1 MCGYTIL
8 TVFENTDTINEPVI
22 SLPMAGK
29 LSFRQIGIV
38 TGIAVLLPMLV
49 YSAASDVILGAFP
62 DPVFSFEPVSGSLI
76 NVTWDV
82 VLALIPV
89 PFGVLLGV
97 PRPKLLAMDEL
108 VVVLIRFWIRRTS
121 VGSAAGGKGATR
133 GGGGATP
140 APHARRN
147 AGGSPRVG
155 FAKRDGFE
163 SYGKKTPKQRFAVG
177 VSELGTPKNITV
189 TLYGTDGR
197 PMRHRLARAYIDGV
211 LLCSITTDS
220 DGVIGMTFIPKSEGV
235 KSLRIVAD
243 RLKEPVVDVELDVG
257 VRR

>member
-29 LSFRQIGIV
+29 MSFRQIGIV

-49 YSAASDVILGAFP
+49 YSAASDFILGTFP
-62 DPVFSFEPVSGSLI
+62 DPVFSFAPVSGSLI

-82 VLALIPV
+82 VLALVPV

-121 VGSAAGGKGATR
+121 VGGAARGRGAAS
-133 GGGGATP
+133 GGGSATP
-140 APHARRN
+140 APHARRK
-147 AGGSPRVG
+147 AGGNPRVG

-163 SYGKKTPKQRFAVG
+163 SYGKKIPKQRFAVG

>member
-29 LSFRQIGIV
+29 MSFRQIGIV

-82 VLALIPV
+82 VLALVPV

-121 VGSAAGGKGATR
+121 VGGASGGKGVTR
-133 GGGGATP
+133 GGSGVIP
-140 APHARRN
+140 APHTRRK